1 MKRAIIYARVSTDEQ
16 AEKGYSLQTQ
26 LEAMREYAAKNG
38 MTTVRELQDDYSGA
52 KIDRPALDTL
62 RAMLESKEADAV
74 IVYAADRLSRNL
86 AHSLILRE
94 EFNRAGV
101 ELHYVNRGKSEDTAE
116 SRLMENIEGVIAEFE
131 REKIRER
138 MRRGKIGKA
147 KAGKWAGYG
156 RAPYPFRQ
164 VGKGRDARLEI
175 DEAQAAIVRRI
186 VDMFLGQNGYP
197 RMGLIPIA
205 KRLTAEGVPTAYG
218 ARGWRTGVI
227 RLLLTGKEILGIFE
241 RMGQTLEF
249 PELAIID
256 IQVWDEIQAVMQANR
271 NLTSRTRSYP
281 YLFSGFVKCTCGG
294 GMCGRHLGMGNS
306 LRYRYYHYICQR
318 RAAQKHLVDCK
329 ERGINVK
336 ILEPLVWNWLVD
348 LLTDEAKLEKGL
360 REMVVNRENELAKL
374 RARHSDTEKLIRQK
388 DKQIDQLRADLR
400 GLTSHSARTA
410 ILNDIDLLGT
420 EKDSLV
426 AEQKTIDAEL
436 ETRTITDADLETIR
450 KYARDVRRKLNGKPT
465 YEEKR
470 ALFASI
476 DLRIQL
482 RHNETNPKQRELFV
496 TCGLYPKGKTLP
508 LRARLNATA
517 HSSFYGGNSPS
528 SKSWNIASIF

>member
-38 MTTVRELQDDYSGA
+38 MTIARELSDDYSGA
-52 KIDRPALDTL
+52 KLDRPALDTL
-62 RAMLESKEADAV
+62 RAMLERKEADAV

-94 EFNRAGV
+94 EFNRASV

-138 MRRGKIGKA
+138 LRRGKIGKA

-164 VGKGRDARLEI
+164 VGKGRDACLEI
-175 DEAQAAIVRRI
+175 NEEQAAIVRRI
-186 VDMFLGQNGYP
+186 VDMFLGRNGYK
-197 RMGLIPIA
+197 RMGIIPIA
-205 KRLTAEGVPTAYG
+205 KRLTAEGVPTATR
-218 ARGWRTGVI
+218 ARGWRTTVI
-227 RLLLTGKEILGIFE
+227 RLLLIGKENLGIFN

-249 PELAIID
+249 PELAVID
-256 IQVWDEIQAVMQANR
+256 RETWDEIQAVMAANR
-271 NLTSRTRSYP
+271 SLISRTRLYP

-294 GMCGRHLGMGNS
+294 GMCGRRIG
-306 LRYRYYHYICQR
+306 RVYRYFYYICQR
-318 RAAQKHLVDCK
+318 HAAQKHLVDCK
-329 ERGINVK
+329 EKGINVE

-360 REMVVNRENELAKL
+360 REMVANRENELAKL
-374 RARHSDTEKLIRQK
+374 RARHSDTEKLIHQK

-400 GLTSHSARTA
+400 ELTSQSARMA
-410 ILNDIDLLGT
+410 ILKEIDLLGK
-420 EKDSLV
+420 EKDSLF
-426 AEQKTIDAEL
+426 AEQQTIDAEL
-436 ETRTITDADLETIR
+436 EKRAITDADLETIR
-450 KYARDVRRKLNGKPT
+450 RYAREIRRKLNGEPT

-476 DLRIQL
+476 DLRVQL
-482 RHNETNPKQRELFV
+482 RHNEINEKERELFV
-496 TCGLYPKGKTLP
+496 TCGLMPKGKSLA
-508 LRARLNATA
+508 LRRRLNATA
-517 HSSFYGGNSPS
+517 DSSFYGGSSAS
-528 SKSWNIASIF
+528 SKKWSTVLIF